1 MTTNQNM
8 DSGTVAV
15 KLATHAN
22 YAQTMERNVANA
34 QKSDFLPECAVR
46 RRAKTASN
54 RMYHTQTQLSSMYRW
69 HRRI

>member
-34 QKSDFLPECAVR
+34 QKSVFLPECAVKR
-46 RRAKTASN
+46 RENRFKTDVSHSN
-54 RMYHTQTQLSSMYRW
+54 PTLQHVSLA
-69 HRRI
+69 